1 MRGKDFSYNHPAS
14 QLRHLTIR
22 QLRSLAALA
31 SKGSV
36 TGASTQLGLTQP
48 AVTQQLR
55 QLQELAGLPLVQRT
69 GDGMLLT
76 AAGREVLTLASR
88 IEAAIAD
95 CQGSLDLLAGRTGG
109 IVHLGAVSTAK
120 YFVPH
125 AIAAFSKRFPKIEIK
140 LTIGNREEIRE
151 AMHSYDLDFAV
162 MGRPPDDVSVDVRLL
177 GANPHVIIARKGHWL
192 ERDAG
197 LDLTDLVH
205 ETFISREPGSGT
217 RTLMEGLFE
226 KSELE
231 PIIGMEM
238 SSNETI
244 KQAVIAGLGVAFISA
259 HTVASE
265 LADGRLVILDVGG
278 LPIIRQWYAVRR
290 SDKLLLP
297 PAQAMFDFLGTEGS
311 NYLPDVPGFGAGP
324 A

>member
-1 MRGKDFSYNHPAS
+1 MRNKDFSYIGASS

-22 QLRSLAALA
+22 QLRALAALSA
-31 SKGSV
+31 RGSV
-36 TGASTQLGLTQP
+36 TAASAHLGLTQP

-55 QLQELAGLPLVQRT
+55 QLRELAGLPLVQRT

-76 AAGREVLTLASR
+76 AAGREVLVLAGR

-109 IVHLGAVSTAK
+109 TVHLGAVSTAK

-125 AIAAFSKRFPKIEIK
+125 AIAGFSRRFPKIEIK

-162 MGRPPDDVSVDVRLL
+162 MGRPPEDVSVDVRLL
-177 GANPHVIIARKGHWL
+177 GKNPHVIIASKGHWL
-192 ERDAG
+192 GRDAG
-197 LDLTDLVH
+197 LNLTDLVH
-205 ETFISREPGSGT
+205 ETFITREPGSGT
-217 RTLMEGLFE
+217 RTLMEGLFQ
-226 KSELE
+226 KSDLE
-231 PIIGMEM
+231 PVIGMEM

-244 KQAVIAGLGVAFISA
+244 KQAVMAGLGVAFISA

-278 LPIIRQWYAVRR
+278 LPIVRQWYVIRR
-290 SDKLLLP
+290 SDKVLLP
-297 PAQAMFDFLGTEGS
+297 PAQAMFDFLGAEGS
-311 NYLPDVPGFGAGP
+311 NYLPDVPGLDGGSP
-324 A
+324 

>member
-36 TGASTQLGLTQP
+36 TAASTHLGLTQP

-55 QLQELAGLPLVQRT
+55 QLQELAGLPLLQRT

-76 AAGREVLTLASR
+76 SAGREVLTLASR
-88 IEAAIAD
+88 MEAAIAD

-109 IVHLGAVSTAK
+109 MVHLGAVSTAK

-140 LTIGNREEIRE
+140 ITIGNREEIRE

-162 MGRPPDDVSVDVRLL
+162 MGRPPEDVSVDVRPL
-177 GANPHVIIARKGHWL
+177 GPNPHVIIASKGHWL
-192 ERDAG
+192 AKDAG
-197 LDLTDLVH
+197 LNLTDLVH
-205 ETFISREPGSGT
+205 ETFITREPGSGT
-217 RTLMEGLFE
+217 RTLMEGLFQ
-226 KSELE
+226 KSDLE
-231 PIIGMEM
+231 PVIGMEM

-244 KQAVIAGLGVAFISA
+244 KQAVMAGLGVAFISA

-265 LADGRLVILDVGG
+265 LAEGRLVMLDVGG
-278 LPIIRQWYAVRR
+278 LPIVRQWYVIRR

-297 PAQAMFDFLGTEGS
+297 PAQSMFDFLGTEGS
-311 NYLPDVPGFGAGP
+311 NYLPDLPGLDGGSS
-324 A
+324 